1 MSDPETDPMADY
13 ERLRGDAGTV
23 FSLPL
28 DRKVAVAVAG
38 LATAASFGPVITAQ
52 SAEVRALENGPGAA
66 LNIVGGVS
74 ILLGV
79 VLMFI
84 GGTALV
90 AQRYYVGQAVAE
102 EERLKWFLRIEDLWM
117 WVLTL
122 GTIITVLCMSL
133 MVPAALSLGSPEAVS
148 DAGFGIYSEFD
159 PLPFVIGAWLVSAL
173 AGGALAVVGGSW
185 LWVRYSL
192 RRG

>member
-74 ILLGV
+74 GPHSWPS
-79 VLMFI
+79 
-84 GGTALV
+84 GTTSV
-90 AQRYYVGQAVAE
+90 R
-102 EERLKWFLRIEDLWM
+102 R
-117 WVLTL
+117 
-122 GTIITVLCMSL
+122 
-133 MVPAALSLGSPEAVS
+133 SP
-148 DAGFGIYSEFD
+148 
-159 PLPFVIGAWLVSAL
+159 
-173 AGGALAVVGGSW
+173 
-185 LWVRYSL
+185 
-192 RRG
+192 RRSG

>member
-1 MSDPETDPMADY
+1 MSDPETNPMADY

-90 AQRYYVGQAVAE
+90 AQRYYVGQAVTE

-133 MVPAALSLGSPEAVS
+133 MLPAALSFGSPEAVS

-159 PLPFVIGAWLVSAL
+159 PLPFVIGAWLVSAI

-192 RRG
+192 RGG